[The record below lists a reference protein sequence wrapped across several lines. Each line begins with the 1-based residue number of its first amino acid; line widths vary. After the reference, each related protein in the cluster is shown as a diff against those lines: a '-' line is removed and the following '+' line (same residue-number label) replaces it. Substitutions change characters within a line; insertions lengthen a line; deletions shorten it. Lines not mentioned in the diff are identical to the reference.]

1 MLTEIV
7 YEDKEVLVVRK
18 PAGLA
23 TQTARVGQQDV
34 VSELKNYLRHSAGS
48 FVSNDISGGCGKPG
62 SGGKAYGCG
71 KPGSDGKAYGCGK
84 PGSGGKA
91 YGCGKP
97 GGNGKNHGSGK
108 AEPYLGVIHR
118 LDQPVEGLLVFAKN
132 RAAACCLTE
141 QLQGQDEEENGF
153 SKHYHAVLCGIPAR
167 NTGRLTDILS
177 KESVMVGTHREYRAV
192 VNGVAQEA
200 DILRE
205 NVRPTDAGSVRA
217 SSAHVEPVRNLP
229 TDTESA
235 MVSPIDADSARIL
248 SADADSARTPFT
260 NLVSVRISPT
270 DVASVRI
277 SPTDV
282 ESVSVSSTNVAS
294 VSVSSANDGS
304 AGIPSVPG
312 HSGENLSSGHRA
324 ELEYEI
330 LQVREAEGLS
340 LADIRLIT
348 GRFHQIRAQMAHA
361 GTPLLGDMKYGSEAS
376 KALARGLGVRY
387 VALCACSLEFR
398 HPVSGKR
405 MEFRIEPKNP
415 AFSFFSQL

>member
-1 MLTEIV
+1 
-7 YEDKEVLVVRK
+7 
-18 PAGLA
+18 
-23 TQTARVGQQDV
+23 
-34 VSELKNYLRHSAGS
+34 
-48 FVSNDISGGCGKPG
+48 
-62 SGGKAYGCG
+62 
-71 KPGSDGKAYGCGK
+71 
-84 PGSGGKA
+84 
-91 YGCGKP
+91 
-97 GGNGKNHGSGK
+97 
-108 AEPYLGVIHR
+108 
-118 LDQPVEGLLVFAKN
+118 
-132 RAAACCLTE
+132 
-141 QLQGQDEEENGF
+141 
-153 SKHYHAVLCGIPAR
+153 
-167 NTGRLTDILS
+167 
-177 KESVMVGTHREYRAV
+177 MVGTHREYRAV
-192 VNGVAQEA
+192 VDGLAQEA
-200 DILRE
+200 AILRA
-205 NVRPTDAGSVRA
+205 NVQFTDAGSA
-217 SSAHVEPVRNLP
+217 
-229 TDTESA
+229 
-235 MVSPIDADSARIL
+235 
-248 SADADSARTPFT
+248 
-260 NLVSVRISPT
+260 RISPT
-270 DVASVRI
+270 DVA
-277 SPTDV
+277 P
-282 ESVSVSSTNVAS
+282 

>member
-1 MLTEIV
+1 MGMLTEIV

-48 FVSNDISGGCGKPG
+48 FVSDDISGGCGKPGSDGKAYGCGKPG

-84 PGSGGKA
+84 PG
-91 YGCGKP
+91 
-97 GGNGKNHGSGK
+97 GNGKDHGSGK

-235 MVSPIDADSARIL
+235 MV
-248 SADADSARTPFT
+248 
-260 NLVSVRISPT
+260 
-270 DVASVRI
+270 

>member
-48 FVSNDISGGCGKPG
+48 FVSDDISGGCGKPG

-71 KPGSDGKAYGCGK
+71 KPGGN
-84 PGSGGKA
+84 GKA

-97 GGNGKNHGSGK
+97 GGNGKDHGSGK

-205 NVRPTDAGSVRA
+205 NVRPTDAGSVR
-217 SSAHVEPVRNLP
+217 
-229 TDTESA
+229 
-235 MVSPIDADSARIL
+235 
-248 SADADSARTPFT
+248 
-260 NLVSVRISPT
+260 ISPT
-270 DVASVRI
+270 D
-277 SPTDV
+277 
-282 ESVSVSSTNVAS
+282 VAS

>member
-48 FVSNDISGGCGKPG
+48 FVSDDISGGCGKPG

-84 PGSGGKA
+84 PG
-91 YGCGKP
+91 
-97 GGNGKNHGSGK
+97 GNGKDHGSGK

-235 MVSPIDADSARIL
+235 MVSPIDADSARIS
-248 SADADSARTPFT
+248 SAHVEPVRNLPTDTESAM
-260 NLVSVRISPT
+260 VSPT
-270 DVASVRI
+270 YVD
-277 SPTDV
+277 
-282 ESVSVSSTNVAS
+282 SVSVSSTNVAS

>member
-48 FVSNDISGGCGKPG
+48 FVSDDISGGCGKPC

-97 GGNGKNHGSGK
+97 GGNGKTHGSGK

-132 RAAACCLTE
+132 RAVACCLTE

-235 MVSPIDADSARIL
+235 MV
-248 SADADSARTPFT
+248 
-260 NLVSVRISPT
+260 
-270 DVASVRI
+270 

>member
-205 NVRPTDAGSVRA
+205 NVRPTDAGSVR
-217 SSAHVEPVRNLP
+217 
-229 TDTESA
+229 
-235 MVSPIDADSARIL
+235 
-248 SADADSARTPFT
+248 
-260 NLVSVRISPT
+260 ISPT
-270 DVASVRI
+270 D
-277 SPTDV
+277 
-282 ESVSVSSTNVAS
+282 VAS

>member
-48 FVSNDISGGCGKPG
+48 FVSDDISGGCGKPG

-71 KPGSDGKAYGCGK
+71 KPG
-84 PGSGGKA
+84 
-91 YGCGKP
+91 
-97 GGNGKNHGSGK
+97 GNGKDHGSGK

-167 NTGRLTDILS
+167 NTGRLKDILS

-192 VNGVAQEA
+192 VDGLAQEA
-200 DILRE
+200 AILRA
-205 NVRPTDAGSVRA
+205 NVQFTDAGSA
-217 SSAHVEPVRNLP
+217 
-229 TDTESA
+229 
-235 MVSPIDADSARIL
+235 
-248 SADADSARTPFT
+248 
-260 NLVSVRISPT
+260 
-270 DVASVRI
+270 RI

-282 ESVSVSSTNVAS
+282 EP

>member
-48 FVSNDISGGCGKPG
+48 FVSNDISG
-62 SGGKAYGCG
+62 
-71 KPGSDGKAYGCGK
+71 GCGK

-205 NVRPTDAGSVRA
+205 NVRPTDAGSVR
-217 SSAHVEPVRNLP
+217 
-229 TDTESA
+229 
-235 MVSPIDADSARIL
+235 
-248 SADADSARTPFT
+248 
-260 NLVSVRISPT
+260 ISPT
-270 DVASVRI
+270 D
-277 SPTDV
+277 
-282 ESVSVSSTNVAS
+282 VAS

>member
-1 MLTEIV
+1 MGMLTEIV

-205 NVRPTDAGSVRA
+205 NVRPTDAGSVR
-217 SSAHVEPVRNLP
+217 
-229 TDTESA
+229 
-235 MVSPIDADSARIL
+235 
-248 SADADSARTPFT
+248 
-260 NLVSVRISPT
+260 ISPT
-270 DVASVRI
+270 D
-277 SPTDV
+277 
-282 ESVSVSSTNVAS
+282 VAS

>member
-48 FVSNDISGGCGKPG
+48 FVSDDISGGCGKPG

-71 KPGSDGKAYGCGK
+71 KPG
-84 PGSGGKA
+84 
-91 YGCGKP
+91 
-97 GGNGKNHGSGK
+97 GNGKDHGSGK

-235 MVSPIDADSARIL
+235 MVSPTYVD
-248 SADADSARTPFT
+248 
-260 NLVSVRISPT
+260 
-270 DVASVRI
+270 
-277 SPTDV
+277 
-282 ESVSVSSTNVAS
+282 SVSVSSTNVAS

>member
-48 FVSNDISGGCGKPG
+48 FVSDDISGGCGKPG

-71 KPGSDGKAYGCGK
+71 KPGGNGKAYGCGK
-84 PGSGGKA
+84 PGD
-91 YGCGKP
+91 
-97 GGNGKNHGSGK
+97 NGKTHGSGK

-235 MVSPIDADSARIL
+235 MVSSIDADSARIS